1 MTKSG
6 SLTQEMRFRLKS
18 SQEYSQASFAWVT
31 SLLLSVLLLFNSYDW
46 SLQVFRPFLLTALAI
61 YLFFTLVQSVLTL
74 RIRRDLI
81 RQGTISVLTRRLA
94 WVQLLGIISG
104 NIFIVTAAFHLIKK
118 TKSIEYTFAVYMLL
132 TQLFVIGVSALNMFK
147 PYVADTFLPALAVL
161 VLVLVIDLVVLF
173 IVSRYTS
180 ASIIPRWMLG
190 VSMILILTSVT
201 GNVFALLLGIS
212 IIGRIRRQGK
222 QKSNFWNDLWER
234 LAPNVTAMSGL
245 FFIIFLFSISI
256 CSFFTF
262 DYSMAVENNYSA
274 LLQSPSLA
282 YPLGTDDFGRCLFS
296 RIVFGARISLIVGFM
311 STLIP
316 VLIGGILG
324 AFSGFYGRHTDN
336 IIMRLLDILYAIPGI
351 LLAIAIIAAFG
362 ANTVNL
368 ILALSLGSIP
378 TYARTMRASVLYVS
392 TFEFVEAA
400 RALGYNNRSIIFKHI
415 IPNSLAPM
423 IIKSTLTIGGA
434 VIATSSLS
442 YLGLGVEPHI
452 PEWGNILKLG
462 STYLETH
469 SYLAIY
475 PGLAIILL
483 VLSFNFLG
491 DGLRDALDPKLEKA

>member
-1 MTKSG
+1 MTNS

-18 SQEYSQASFAWVT
+18 SREYSQASFAWVT
-31 SLLLSVLLLFNSYDW
+31 SLLLTALLLFNSYDW
-46 SLQVFRPFLLTALAI
+46 SEQTFKPFLLTILGI
-61 YLFFTLVQSVLTL
+61 YVFFTLVQTVITF
-74 RIRRDLI
+74 RIRKDLI
-81 RQGTISVLTRRLA
+81 RTGTVSALTRRLA
-94 WVQLLGIISG
+94 WVQLLAIISG
-104 NIFIVTAAFHLIKK
+104 NIFIVTAAFHLIR
-118 TKSIEYTFAVYMLL
+118 KSRNVEYTFAVYMLL
-132 TQLFVIGVSALNMFK
+132 TQLFVIGVSALNIFK
-147 PYVADTFLPALAVL
+147 PYVADNFLPAMAVL
-161 VLVLVIDLVVLF
+161 IFILVIDLVVLI
-173 IVSRYTS
+173 IVSRYNATS
-180 ASIIPRWMLG
+180 ILPRWMIG
-190 VSMILILTSVT
+190 VSVVLILTSIT

-234 LAPNVTAMSGL
+234 LAPNMTAMSGL

-262 DYSMAVENNYSA
+262 DYGMAVENNYSA

-296 RIVFGARISLIVGFM
+296 RIVFGARISLIVGCM
-311 STLIP
+311 STIIP
-316 VLIGGILG
+316 VLIGGVLG
-324 AFSGFYGRHTDN
+324 ALSGFYGRHTDN

-400 RALGYNNRSIIFKHI
+400 RALGYNNRTIIFKHI

>member
-18 SQEYSQASFAWVT
+18 SREYSQASFAWVT
-31 SLLLSVLLLFNSYDW
+31 SLLLTTLLLLNSYDW
-46 SLQVFRPFLLTALAI
+46 SEQVFKPFLLTVSGI
-61 YLFFTLVQSVLTL
+61 YLFFTLVQSVLTI

-81 RQGTISVLTRRLA
+81 RHGSVSFLTRRLA
-94 WVQLLGIISG
+94 WIQLLAIVSG
-104 NIFIVTAAFHLIKK
+104 NIFIVIAAFHLIRKGK
-118 TKSIEYTFAVYMLL
+118 NVEYTFAVYMLL
-132 TQLFVIGVSALNMFK
+132 TQLFVIGASALNIFK
-147 PYVADTFLPALAVL
+147 PYVADNFLPAMTGLIFI
-161 VLVLVIDLVVLF
+161 LVIDLIVLV
-173 IVSRYTS
+173 IISRYN
-180 ASIIPRWMLG
+180 ASSTLPRWMIG
-190 VSMILILTSVT
+190 VSVVLILTSVT

-212 IIGRIRRQGK
+212 IIGRIRRQYK

-234 LAPNVTAMSGL
+234 LAPNMTAMSGM

-262 DYSMAVENNYSA
+262 DYSMAVENNYAA

-311 STLIP
+311 STVIP
-316 VLIGGILG
+316 VFIGGTLG

>member
-1 MTKSG
+1 MKKSG
-6 SLTQEMRFRLKS
+6 SFTQEKRFRLKS
-18 SQEYSQASFAWVT
+18 SQEYSQASFAWIT
-31 SLLLSVLLLFNSYDW
+31 SGLLTLLLLINSYDW
-46 SLQVFRPFLLTALAI
+46 SEQTLQPVLAGMTGV
-61 YLFFTLVQSVLTL
+61 YLFFTLMQGLLVL
-74 RIRRDLI
+74 LI
-81 RQGTISVLTRRLA
+81 RQNLIQHGTVTPLTRRLA
-94 WVQLLGIISG
+94 WVQTLAAFTG
-104 NIFIVTAAFHLIKK
+104 NIFIVTAALHLIRKR
-118 TKSIEYTFAVYMLL
+118 KSIEYTFAVYTLL
-132 TQLFVIGVSALNMFK
+132 TQLFVIGVSALNVFK
-147 PYVADTFLPALAVL
+147 PYVADTFLPSMAVL
-161 VLVLVIDLVVLF
+161 LCILVIDLIVL
-173 IVSRYTS
+173 ILLSRYDA
-180 ASIIPRWMLG
+180 ASPLPRWMTVVGL
-190 VSMILILTSVT
+190 VMIISVIT
-201 GNVFALLLGIS
+201 GNLFALLLGIS
-212 IIGRIRRQGK
+212 ILRRLRRQGK
-222 QKSNFWNDLWER
+222 QGTNFWNDLWER
-234 LAPNVTAMSGL
+234 LAPNMTAMSGL

-262 DYSMAVENNYSA
+262 DYSMAVENNYGA
-274 LLQSPSLA
+274 LLQPPSLA

-316 VLIGGILG
+316 VVIGGALG

-368 ILALSLGSIP
+368 IIALSLGSIP

-400 RALGYNNRSIIFKHI
+400 RALGYSNRTIIFKHI
-415 IPNSLAPM
+415 IPNALAPM

>member
-1 MTKSG
+1 MTNS

-18 SQEYSQASFAWVT
+18 SREYSQASFAWVT
-31 SLLLSVLLLFNSYDW
+31 SLLLTALFLFNSYDW
-46 SLQVFRPFLLTALAI
+46 SERTFKPFLLTILGI
-61 YLFFTLVQSVLTL
+61 YLFFTLVQSVITI
-74 RIRRDLI
+74 RIRKDLI
-81 RQGTISVLTRRLA
+81 RTGTVSALTRRLA
-94 WVQLLGIISG
+94 WVQLLAIISG
-104 NIFIVTAAFHLIKK
+104 NIFIVTAAFHLIR
-118 TKSIEYTFAVYMLL
+118 KSRNVEYTFAVYMLL
-132 TQLFVIGVSALNMFK
+132 TQLFVIGVSALNIFK
-147 PYVADTFLPALAVL
+147 PYVADNFLPAMAVL
-161 VLVLVIDLVVLF
+161 ILILVIDLVVLI
-173 IVSRYTS
+173 IVSRYNATS
-180 ASIIPRWMLG
+180 ILPRWMIG
-190 VSMILILTSVT
+190 VSVVLMLTSIT
-201 GNVFALLLGIS
+201 GNVFALLLGVS

-234 LAPNVTAMSGL
+234 LAPNMTAMSGL

-274 LLQSPSLA
+274 LLQPPSLA

-296 RIVFGARISLIVGFM
+296 RIVFGARISLIVGCM
-311 STLIP
+311 STIIP

-324 AFSGFYGRHTDN
+324 ALSGFYGRHTDN

-400 RALGYNNRSIIFKHI
+400 RALGYNNRTIIFKHI

>member
-1 MTKSG
+1 MTNS

-18 SQEYSQASFAWVT
+18 SREYSQASFAWVT
-31 SLLLSVLLLFNSYDW
+31 SLLLTALFLFNSYDW
-46 SLQVFRPFLLTALAI
+46 SEQTFKPFLLTILGI
-61 YLFFTLVQSVLTL
+61 YLFFTLVQTVITF
-74 RIRRDLI
+74 RIRKDLI
-81 RQGTISVLTRRLA
+81 RTGTVSALTRRLA
-94 WVQLLGIISG
+94 WVQLLAIISG
-104 NIFIVTAAFHLIKK
+104 NIFIVTAAFHLIR
-118 TKSIEYTFAVYMLL
+118 KSRNVDYTFAVYMLL
-132 TQLFVIGVSALNMFK
+132 TQLFVIGVSALNIFK
-147 PYVADTFLPALAVL
+147 PYVADNFLPAMAVL
-161 VLVLVIDLVVLF
+161 IFILVIDLVVLI
-173 IVSRYTS
+173 IVSRYNATS
-180 ASIIPRWMLG
+180 ILPRWMIG
-190 VSMILILTSVT
+190 VSAVLMLTSIT

-234 LAPNVTAMSGL
+234 LAPNMTAMSGL

-296 RIVFGARISLIVGFM
+296 RIVFGARISLIVGCM
-311 STLIP
+311 STIIP
-316 VLIGGILG
+316 VLIGGVLG
-324 AFSGFYGRHTDN
+324 ALSGFYGRHTDN

-400 RALGYNNRSIIFKHI
+400 RALGYNNRTIIFKHI

>member
-1 MTKSG
+1 MTNSG
-6 SLTQEMRFRLKS
+6 SLTQEVRFRLKS
-18 SQEYSQASFAWVT
+18 SSEYSQASFAWVT
-31 SLLLSVLLLFNSYDW
+31 SLLLTVLLLFNSYD
-46 SLQVFRPFLLTALAI
+46 LGRQEFKPFLLTALGV
-61 YLFFTLVQSVLTL
+61 YLFFTIIQTILML
-74 RIRRDLI
+74 LI
-81 RQGTISVLTRRLA
+81 RKDLTRHGHISALTRRLA
-94 WVQLLGIISG
+94 WVQLLAICSG

-118 TKSIEYTFAVYMLL
+118 AKQVEYTFAVYMLL

-147 PYVADTFLPALAVL
+147 PYVSDMFLPAMAALL
-161 VLVLVIDLVVLF
+161 FILVIDLVVLT
-173 IVSRYTS
+173 IVAQYTA
-180 ASIIPRWMLG
+180 ASVIPRWMVA
-190 VSMILILTSVT
+190 VSILLILTSVT

-212 IIGRIRRQGK
+212 IIGRYRRQGK
-222 QKSNFWNDLWER
+222 QKSNFWNDLWDR
-234 LAPNVTAMSGL
+234 LAPNVTAMSGM

-274 LLQSPSLA
+274 LLQPPSLA

-296 RIVFGARISLIVGFM
+296 RIVFGARISLIVGCL
-311 STLIP
+311 STIIP
-316 VLIGGILG
+316 VIIGGVLG

-336 IIMRLLDILYAIPGI
+336 IIMRLLDVLYAIPGI

-491 DGLRDALDPKLEKA
+491 DGLRDALDPKLVKA

>member
-1 MTKSG
+1 
-6 SLTQEMRFRLKS
+6 
-18 SQEYSQASFAWVT
+18 
-31 SLLLSVLLLFNSYDW
+31 
-46 SLQVFRPFLLTALAI
+46 
-61 YLFFTLVQSVLTL
+61 
-74 RIRRDLI
+74 
-81 RQGTISVLTRRLA
+81 
-94 WVQLLGIISG
+94 
-104 NIFIVTAAFHLIKK
+104 
-118 TKSIEYTFAVYMLL
+118 
-132 TQLFVIGVSALNMFK
+132 
-147 PYVADTFLPALAVL
+147 
-161 VLVLVIDLVVLF
+161 
-173 IVSRYTS
+173 
-180 ASIIPRWMLG
+180 
-190 VSMILILTSVT
+190 
-201 GNVFALLLGIS
+201 
-212 IIGRIRRQGK
+212 
-222 QKSNFWNDLWER
+222 
-234 LAPNVTAMSGL
+234 MSGM

-274 LLQSPSLA
+274 LLQPPSLA

-296 RIVFGARISLIVGFM
+296 RIVFGARISLIVGCL
-311 STLIP
+311 STIIP
-316 VLIGGILG
+316 VIIGGVLG

-336 IIMRLLDILYAIPGI
+336 IIMRLLDVLYAIPGI

-491 DGLRDALDPKLEKA
+491 DGLRDALDPKLVKA

>member
-1 MTKSG
+1 MTNS

-18 SQEYSQASFAWVT
+18 SREYSQASFAWIT
-31 SLLLSVLLLFNSYDW
+31 SLLLTALLLFNSYDW
-46 SLQVFRPFLLTALAI
+46 SGQTFKPFLLTILGI
-61 YLFFTLVQSVLTL
+61 YVFFTLVQSVITL
-74 RIRRDLI
+74 RIRKDLI
-81 RQGTISVLTRRLA
+81 RTGTVSVLTRRIA
-94 WVQLLGIISG
+94 WVQLFAILSG
-104 NIFIVTAAFHLIKK
+104 NIFIVTAAFHLIRKARNV
-118 TKSIEYTFAVYMLL
+118 EYTFAVYMLL
-132 TQLFVIGVSALNMFK
+132 TQLFVIGVSALNVFK
-147 PYVADTFLPALAVL
+147 PYVADNFLTAMAVL
-161 VLVLVIDLVVLF
+161 IFILVIDLVVLI
-173 IVSRYTS
+173 IVSRYNATS
-180 ASIIPRWMLG
+180 ILPRWMIG
-190 VSMILILTSVT
+190 VSVVLILTSIT

-234 LAPNVTAMSGL
+234 LAPNMTAMSGL

-274 LLQSPSLA
+274 LLQPPSLA

-296 RIVFGARISLIVGFM
+296 RIVFGARISLIVGCM
-311 STLIP
+311 STIIP
-316 VLIGGILG
+316 VLIGGVLG

-400 RALGYNNRSIIFKHI
+400 RALGYNNRTIIFKHI